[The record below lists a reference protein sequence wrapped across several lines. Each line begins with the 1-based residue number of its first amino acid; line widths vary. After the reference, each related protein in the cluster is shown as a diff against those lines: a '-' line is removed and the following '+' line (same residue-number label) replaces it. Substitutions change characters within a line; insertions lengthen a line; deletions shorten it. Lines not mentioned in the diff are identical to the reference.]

1 MSCQSPCKRVGWV
14 GAVIK
19 VQSAQEQSR
28 ASGSSSLLC
37 LRAYHKASI
46 LPSVTLPESTDDT
59 ISFPLTTCH
68 LGGAEEMDG
77 NQKGEVLLKKV

>member
-1 MSCQSPCKRVGWV
+1 MLREFLMAFQDRVDGTLAREHQQGWLV
-14 GAVIK
+14 LSGWD
-19 VQSAQEQSR
+19 AQEENVGRS
-28 ASGSSSLLC
+28 
-37 LRAYHKASI
+37 KASI

-59 ISFPLTTCH
+59 ISFPLTTYH